1 MDWRCET
8 GLRKE
13 PVNARNEAAVETP
26 RQAGAVIQCDFSQC
40 WSWHHGSR
48 EYRVAGILARGFG
61 LAGFGFGLTNFA
73 KAAILKRSAYWE

>member
-13 PVNARNEAAVETP
+13 PVNARDEAAVETP

-40 WSWHHGSR
+40 ESWGHGSR
-48 EYRVAGILARGFG
+48 EYRVAGILARGVRFV
-61 LAGFGFGLTNFA
+61 AFW
-73 KAAILKRSAYWE
+73 I